1 VTHAILQ
8 PVEKAFRVPKILGV
22 GDNYRDRFIE
32 AKYQDVH
39 LHPVIFMKPSQ
50 AIVHSPGPAELPFYS
65 NLVEYEVEVTLL
77 IGAEGRNIDETEA
90 SGLIAG
96 VGVGVDLTARDVLND
111 ARKEG
116 RDWTEAKCFDQSA
129 LISHFVS
136 VLHFTRLDNLHFRLF
151 QNGILRQ
158 NGNTVNMIYK
168 ISEILAHISTIMTLL
183 PGDVIFT
190 GTPSGVGA
198 VSSGDHLLIELE
210 DEISEEFLIL

>member
-1 VTHAILQ
+1 MTHAILQ
-8 PVEKAFRVPKILGV
+8 PIEKAFLVPKILGV
-22 GDNYRDRFIE
+22 GHNYRDRFIE
-32 AKYQDVH
+32 ARYQDIH
-39 LHPVIFMKPSQ
+39 LHPIIFMKPSQ
-50 AIVHSPGPAELPFYS
+50 AIVHSPGPVQLPFYS
-65 NLVEYEVEVTLL
+65 NLVEYEAEVTLL
-77 IGAEGRNIDETEA
+77 IGAEGRNIDERDA

-116 RDWTEAKCFDQSA
+116 RDWTEAKCFDNSA

-136 VLHFTRLDNLHFRLF
+136 ILHFPRLDNLHFRLF

-158 NGNTVNMIYK
+158 NGNTANMIYK
-168 ISEILAHISTIMTLL
+168 IPEILVHISTIMTLL

-198 VSSGDHLLIELE
+198 VSSGDRLLIELE
-210 DEISEEFLIL
+210 GEISEEFLIL

>member
-1 VTHAILQ
+1 
-8 PVEKAFRVPKILGV
+8 
-22 GDNYRDRFIE
+22 
-32 AKYQDVH
+32 
-39 LHPVIFMKPSQ
+39 
-50 AIVHSPGPAELPFYS
+50 
-65 NLVEYEVEVTLL
+65 
-77 IGAEGRNIDETEA
+77 
-90 SGLIAG
+90 
-96 VGVGVDLTARDVLND
+96 
-111 ARKEG
+111 
-116 RDWTEAKCFDQSA
+116 
-129 LISHFVS
+129 
-136 VLHFTRLDNLHFRLF
+136 LDNLHFRLF